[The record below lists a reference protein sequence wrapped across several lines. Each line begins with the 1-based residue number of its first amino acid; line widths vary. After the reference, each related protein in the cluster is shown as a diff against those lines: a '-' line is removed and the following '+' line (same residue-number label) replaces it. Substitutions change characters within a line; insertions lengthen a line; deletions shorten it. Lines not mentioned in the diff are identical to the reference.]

1 MPLPKI
7 TAPTYELNLPSTGK
21 PVKYR
26 PFLVKEE
33 KVLMLAS
40 ETENPKEVANA
51 MKTVIKNCVLSRI
64 KVEELCSFDI
74 EYLFLNIRGKSVG
87 EELAISITCPD
98 DNETNVTVNLNVEDI
113 KVLFPEGHTTEIEV
127 GDDITVMMKYP
138 SMDLFLRQNFEGEQ
152 VDPYS
157 IVAEC
162 IDKIVTGEEVYEGS
176 DCSKKELLEF
186 IESMTSEQFLMI
198 NKFFDTMPK
207 LQHKVMVTNPKTSVE
222 SEITFEGL
230 GDFFG

>member
-33 KVLMLAS
+33 KILMLAS

-51 MKTVIKNCVLSRI
+51 MKSVIKNCVLSRI
-64 KVEELCSFDI
+64 KVEDLCSFDI
-74 EYLFLNIRGKSVG
+74 EYLFLNIRAKSVG
-87 EELAISITCPD
+87 EELAISVTCPD
-98 DNETNVTVNLNVEDI
+98 DDETSVTVNLNVEDI
-113 KVLFPEGHTTEIEV
+113 HVFFPEGHTTEIEV
-127 GDDITVMMKYP
+127 SPELTVMMKYP
-138 SMDLFLRQNFEGEQ
+138 SMDMFLRQNFEGEQ
-152 VDPYS
+152 VDPYT
-157 IVAEC
+157 IVSEC
-162 IDKIVTGEEVYEGS
+162 IDKIISDEEVYEGS

-186 IESMTSEQFLMI
+186 IESMTSDQFLKI
-198 NKFFDTMPK
+198 NQFFETMPK
-207 LQHKVMVTNPKTSVE
+207 LQHIVEVTNPKTGVVSP
-222 SEITFEGL
+222 ITFEGL